1 MSKIRYAN
9 DICIVS
15 NEPECRVRN
24 ETLWKGLPSRKREQA
39 TNKAG
44 KVVVW
49 QFEYKGNEA
58 LTSIDELLDEAAIR
72 RLALDVRLLHN
83 ERRSHIA
90 AL

>member
-9 DICIVS
+9 EIGIVS

-24 ETLWKGLPSRKREQA
+24 KTLRKGHPARKRGQA
-39 TNKAG
+39 INKGG

-72 RLALDVRLLHN
+72 LLALDVRLLNN
-83 ERRSHIA
+83 E
-90 AL
+90 